1 MVFITCI
8 RRYIGKGI
16 LPIKHRVHILNYGA
30 PRMVINVSRFS
41 MFVCTC
47 VCVRERESV
56 KFLYVFCTSCFYMC
70 VCVKFT
76 ANTLYNDNDQQSDS
90 K

>member
-1 MVFITCI
+1 MVYITCI
-8 RRYIGKGI
+8 RRYIGKSI

-47 VCVRERESV
+47 VCVRERERKV
-56 KFLYVFCTSCFYMC
+56 PVCFLYLMFLYVC
-70 VCVKFT
+70 VREI
-76 ANTLYNDNDQQSDS
+76 YS
-90 K
+90 KYFIQ

>member
-1 MVFITCI
+1 MVYITCI
-8 RRYIGKGI
+8 RRYIGKSI

-47 VCVRERESV
+47 VCERERKV
-56 KFLYVFCTSCFYMC
+56 PVCFLYLMFLYVC
-70 VCVKFT
+70 VREI
-76 ANTLYNDNDQQSDS
+76 YS
-90 K
+90 KYFIQ